1 MSRHQSV
8 NSQTQQDHSYR
19 MALNQYL
26 QYWRRQDDLYW
37 SEAQHGA
44 RERTLWTVTCY
55 LANVAYG
62 TGHASTKGQAKERAA
77 QQTLAML
84 NYQQSAAWNMGC
96 STTWHHHHLHIFTI
110 IINNDISNIIT
121 ISSND
126 KQQ

>member
-96 STTWHHHHLHIFTI
+96 STTWVAADTRSHTY
-110 IINNDISNIIT
+110 
-121 ISSND
+121 
-126 KQQ
+126 QGY